1 MRRHRA
7 RGFTLVEI
15 MIVIAIIGILTLLI
29 LPNMVKSKYQAEW
42 TSCSGY
48 ERTVA
53 AACESY
59 QAQYGSYPPTL
70 NVLTTS
76 TPQFISLMPTCP
88 SNGVSY
94 AGSYLPGSTTGSS
107 ASYNNFTIYCPGAH
121 HIVLSGVQQGYPQ
134 YNPQRG
140 ALQYDENH

>member
-1 MRRHRA
+1 MRRQRA
-7 RGFTLVEI
+7 RGFTLIEI
-15 MIVIAIIGILTLLI
+15 MIVIAIIGVLTLLI

-48 ERTVA
+48 QRTIA

-59 QAQYGSYPPTL
+59 QAQYGSYPANLT
-70 NVLTTS
+70 VLTVS
-76 TPQFISLMPTCP
+76 NPQFLTLMPTCP

-94 AGSYLPGSTTGSS
+94 TNAYTSGSTNGSTT
-107 ASYNNFTIYCPGAH
+107 SYNNFTLYCPGAH
-121 HIVLSGVQQGYPQ
+121 YIVLSGVQQGYPQ

-140 ALQYDENH
+140 SMQYNATH